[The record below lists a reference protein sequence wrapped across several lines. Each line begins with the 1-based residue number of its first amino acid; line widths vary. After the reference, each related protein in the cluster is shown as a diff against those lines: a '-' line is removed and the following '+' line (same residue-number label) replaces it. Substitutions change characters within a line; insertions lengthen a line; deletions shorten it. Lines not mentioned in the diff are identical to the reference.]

1 MRVLGMLSIAVILSS
16 CVGPEVVY
24 QRSLATP
31 HPGVSRAD
39 FEQIAQLLSHRTHRS
54 ITKIEAVPGINEV
67 MVHAAFPGEGSNSGE
82 DFALVKEHGRWRTLT
97 SRDTVIL

>member
-1 MRVLGMLSIAVILSS
+1 MRILGMLVVAFALSA
-16 CVGPEVVY
+16 CVSPDVVY

-31 HPGVSRAD
+31 HPGVPRAD
-39 FEQIAQLLSHRTHRS
+39 FEQIAQLLSHRTRRS
-54 ITKIEAVPGINEV
+54 IAKIEALPNNEV
-67 MVHAAFPGEGSNSGE
+67 MVHAAFPGEGPNSGE